1 MASLHSVPAGIGP
14 AVRRFG
20 PSLLRLAAG
29 VTVLWFLVRQLGAA
43 PFEDGLRAVTWQ
55 AVVAA
60 VTLTALTTVCSAWR
74 WRVVARAL
82 GVDIGLPG
90 AAGAYYRSLFLNSV
104 LPGGILGDVH
114 RAVMHGRRAGDVARG
129 VRAVAWER
137 LCGQVIQ
144 AVVTAVVLL
153 TLPSPVRPALP
164 YVLAGIAG
172 VAGCAALVVRGA
184 ARRGRSRLTR
194 AARAIAADL
203 RRGLLARGVWP
214 QLTLASVLVV
224 AGHTATF
231 VIAARVAGCTAPL
244 GELVALLMVVQTAAV
259 IPLSIGGWGPRE
271 GAAAWAFAAAGLGA
285 ATGVTVATLYAVLM
299 LAAVAPGAGL
309 LLRDA
314 VRRRRGRG
322 HPGEPSRTRSG
333 AADDGGCSRGLTA
346 RPVTGAVQAAAIR
359 RRIRIP
365 LRLADGY
372 STTATVVTF
381 TGLADAQQH
390 VALELGQPAAARLPL
405 VRLHSECLTGDVFG
419 SQRCDC
425 GPQLREAVERITKHG
440 GYVLYL
446 RQEGRGIGLYDKLD
460 AYALQDRGLDTYDA
474 NLALGHRADERDY
487 TSAAQML
494 HALGA
499 SRIALLSNNP
509 DKGAQLARLGITIA
523 RHVPTALH
531 LTETN
536 AAYLTTKAR
545 RGGHDLLSRSLDRAA
560 EPHQQVGAPG
570 TRSASRASGP
580 RNQAGGRCRPAHPR
594 PVACRARPA
603 SRPGPPV
610 PPSPGDSA
618 TRPGSC

>member
-1 MASLHSVPAGIGP
+1 LVPAGIGP

-29 VTVLWFLVRQLGAA
+29 ATVLWFLVRQLGAA
-43 PFEDGLRAVTWQ
+43 PFEDGLRAVTWR

-104 LPGGILGDVH
+104 LPGGVLGDVH
-114 RAVMHGRRAGDVARG
+114 RAVTHGRRAGDVARG

-137 LCGQVIQ
+137 LWGQVIQ

-164 YVLAGIAG
+164 YVLAGVAG
-172 VAGCAALVVRGA
+172 VAGCAALVVGVA

-194 AARAIAADL
+194 AALIVAADL
-203 RRGLLARGVWP
+203 RRGLLARRVWP
-214 QLTLASVLVV
+214 QVTLASVLVV

-244 GELVALLMVVQTAAV
+244 GELVALLMVVQTAVV
-259 IPLSIGGWGPRE
+259 IPLSVGGWGPRE

-285 ATGVTVATLYAVLM
+285 ANGVTVATLYAVLM

-309 LLRDA
+309 LLGDA
-314 VRRRRGRG
+314 IRRRRRGPGHSGESRG
-322 HPGEPSRTRSG
+322 PDPAPRTMEAVRG
-333 AADDGGCSRGLTA
+333 LPAVPDDRPRHAADEVLARARGRTA
-346 RPVTGAVQAAAIR
+346 RPVTRAVQAAAIR
-359 RRIRIP
+359 RRIRMP
-365 LRLADGY
+365 LRLADDY
-372 STTATVVTF
+372 STTATVVSF
-381 TGLADAQQH
+381 TGLTDAQQH
-390 VALELGQPAAARLPL
+390 VALELGRPAAARLPL

-499 SRIALLSNNP
+499 NRIALLSNNP
-509 DKGAQLARLGITIA
+509 DKGAQLARLGIAIA
-523 RHVPTALH
+523 RQVPTALH
-531 LTETN
+531 LTGTN
-536 AAYLTTKAR
+536 AAYLATKAG
-545 RGGHDLLSRSLDRAA
+545 RGGHDLLSRSLERAA
-560 EPHQQVGAPG
+560 EPHRHAGPVHLG
-570 TRSASRASGP
+570 TA
-580 RNQAGGRCRPAHPR
+580 
-594 PVACRARPA
+594 
-603 SRPGPPV
+603 
-610 PPSPGDSA
+610 D
-618 TRPGSC
+618 